1 MYPDSI
7 GTALVWAAFFVVP
20 AALGYLVAKIMSPRA
35 RFLLLGS
42 LAVLPVA
49 GFTVVMALL
58 PPAPPSFL
66 AWWIAGML
74 MLSPGSA
81 VWAGSSLAGY
91 AEGRRSSR

>member
-20 AALGYLVAKIMSPRA
+20 AALGYLVAKIRSHKA
-35 RFLLLGS
+35 RLLLLGS

-49 GFTVVMALL
+49 ILTAGMALL
-58 PPAPPSFL
+58 PPSAPSYL
-66 AWWIAGML
+66 AWWMAGML
-74 MLSPGSA
+74 MLSPGLV

-91 AEGRRSSR
+91 AEGRRSGR